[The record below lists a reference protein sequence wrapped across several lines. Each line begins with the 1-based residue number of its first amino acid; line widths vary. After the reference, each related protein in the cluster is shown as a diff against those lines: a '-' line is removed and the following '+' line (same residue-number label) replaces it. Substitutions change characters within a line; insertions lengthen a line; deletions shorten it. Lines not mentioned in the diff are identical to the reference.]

1 MNERT
6 GEDALGLALRFLF
19 RSRLDGGSGLSLPL
33 LSGSR
38 LLLAYWLSDGLG
50 FGSSLGLGFGSRLGL
65 FFFLKAVAFEEALHA
80 ASRVHYTVL
89 AREEGM
95 TAAAHLHV
103 QARLG
108 GAGLEGVAAGADNG
122 RFYIFR
128 MDIRL
133 HRRPQL
139 LLGT

>member
-6 GEDALGLALRFLF
+6 GEDALGLALWFLF

-38 LLLAYWLSDGLG
+38 LLLAYCLSDGLS
-50 FGSSLGLGFGSRLGL
+50 FGSSLGLFL
-65 FFFLKAVAFEEALHA
+65 LKAVALEEALHA
-80 ASRVHYTVL
+80 ASRVHDTVL
-89 AREEGM
+89 AGEEGM

-133 HRRPQL
+133 HGRPQL
-139 LLGT
+139 LLGA